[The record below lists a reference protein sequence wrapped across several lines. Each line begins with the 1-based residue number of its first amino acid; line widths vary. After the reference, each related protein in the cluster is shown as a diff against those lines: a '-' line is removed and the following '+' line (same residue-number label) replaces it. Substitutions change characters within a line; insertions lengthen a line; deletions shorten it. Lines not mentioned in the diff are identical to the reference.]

1 MDVSDCHRF
10 VDRLAH
16 IVNGEC
22 SNGNTAQSF
31 HFDSSLGIGYGG
43 TTDADSFTEI
53 LECDFDVLNRQSVAK
68 RNQFAGPFC
77 GQDSCN
83 LRRREDIA
91 FGDLGLINLCQSGRL
106 KADGSFGYRNASLD
120 RFS

>member
-77 GQDSCN
+77 GQASCN
-83 LRRREDIA
+83 LRPPEDTA
-91 FGDLGLINLCQSGRL
+91 YVELGLSKLWPSGP
-106 KADGSFGYRNASLD
+106 
-120 RFS
+120 